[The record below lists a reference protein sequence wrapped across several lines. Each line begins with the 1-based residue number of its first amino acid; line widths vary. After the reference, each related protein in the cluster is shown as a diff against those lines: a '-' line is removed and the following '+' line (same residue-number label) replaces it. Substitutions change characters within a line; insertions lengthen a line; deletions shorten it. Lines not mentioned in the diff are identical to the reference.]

1 MSKRKTA
8 IQIMMTIAGTLAVM
22 DRIRLH
28 KKVLDLEER
37 SKDISRFHHDFCFRQ
52 EKYNR
57 RINEEITGL
66 QEEIGSVYEH
76 MEELTKIFE
85 KGR

>member
-1 MSKRKTA
+1 MSKRNTA

-28 KKVLDLEER
+28 NKVLDLEER
-37 SKDISRFHHDFCFRQ
+37 SKDINWCHHDFCFRQ
-52 EKYNR
+52 ERYNR

>member
-8 IQIMMTIAGTLAVM
+8 IQIMMTIAGTLAVI

-28 KKVLDLEER
+28 NKVLDLEER
-37 SKDISRFHHDFCFRQ
+37 SKDISRCHNDFCFRH